1 MQELTLVCGGL
12 GGFGGGGGGKGGR
25 WSGADGWGR
34 LSMTPDAPARMHIDT
49 RHVLEQWAAARGIH
63 NLGNQDCQWQ
73 LYIRPAVLPTG
84 DHKKKYKGKIITLY
98 MKVEEQYHLDSSS
111 LFITAKEIS
120 LAAVAAIT
128 KQLTKPIIMKERY

>member
-1 MQELTLVCGGL
+1 MGEYCLKNGNELLL
-12 GGFGGGGGGKGGR
+12 
-25 WSGADGWGR
+25 
-34 LSMTPDAPARMHIDT
+34 
-49 RHVLEQWAAARGIH
+49 
-63 NLGNQDCQWQ
+63 
-73 LYIRPAVLPTG
+73 
-84 DHKKKYKGKIITLY
+84 KKKYKGKIITLY